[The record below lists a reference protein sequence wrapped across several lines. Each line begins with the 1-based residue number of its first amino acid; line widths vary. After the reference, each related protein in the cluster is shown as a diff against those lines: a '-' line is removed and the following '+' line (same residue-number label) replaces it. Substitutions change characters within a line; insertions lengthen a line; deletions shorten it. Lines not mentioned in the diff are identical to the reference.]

1 MKKELKKEVKV
12 DSVIEFI
19 NTINQ
24 YETFSFNALI
34 HSTTL
39 SSNDIK
45 LELFKLIIEDKI
57 FVIKDNRLANELNFK
72 QSNHFNVKL
81 QSSHVEKLID
91 CFFLFIYQN
100 NQLKWNEFNK
110 LTNHNFSDNKIL
122 HELTK
127 QKLNYIEIYVF
138 FKTMIAYFNGSQILF
153 SSDLAIASEHITKLT
168 HDFIANQSP
177 LEKSKLVNI
186 NLDGDG
192 VTLKFSLSK
201 KSIAILCENE
211 CEDDKTT
218 YFGEVQHYNTYS
230 SEKIILN
237 KEKQTIFD
245 DLYLLGKEYCANTS
259 LTILLHGVSGSG
271 KTLFAYQLAKKM
283 KASIYRVDFTKLVSK
298 YIGET
303 EKNISKM
310 FKEFYNLQENTK
322 KRYILLLNESDGLMN
337 KRIENIRHSN
347 DIFANQS
354 QTQLLEELE
363 RFKGIMI
370 ATTNIVQNLDQ
381 AFYRRFIFKIHFET
395 PTVELKKT
403 ILSQWKYK
411 HLITNYHELL
421 HSNWSIAQLKNIEN
435 KISMISK
442 IRKIEKEDVD
452 LFFKEEMIFNSKSNT
467 PIGFNK

>member
-1 MKKELKKEVKV
+1 MKKELKKEAKV

-39 SSNDIK
+39 NSNNIK
-45 LELFKLIIEDKI
+45 LEIFKLIIEDKI
-57 FVIKDNRLANELNFK
+57 FVIKDNHLANELNFK
-72 QSNHFNVKL
+72 QSNHFNIKL
-81 QSSHVEKLID
+81 QRSHVEKLID

-100 NQLKWNEFNK
+100 NQFKWNEFNK

-127 QKLNYIEIYVF
+127 QKLNDIEIYVF

-186 NLDGDG
+186 NIDGDG

-211 CEDDKTT
+211 YEEDKTT
-218 YFGEVQHYNTYS
+218 YFGEVQHYNSYI

-237 KEKQTIFD
+237 KEKQKIFD
-245 DLYLLGKEYCANTS
+245 DLYLLGKEYYSNTS

-271 KTLFAYQLAKKM
+271 KTLFAYQLAKK
-283 KASIYRVDFTKLVSK
+283 
-298 YIGET
+298 
-303 EKNISKM
+303 
-310 FKEFYNLQENTK
+310 
-322 KRYILLLNESDGLMN
+322 NE
-337 KRIENIRHSN
+337 
-347 DIFANQS
+347 
-354 QTQLLEELE
+354 
-363 RFKGIMI
+363 GI
-370 ATTNIVQNLDQ
+370 
-381 AFYRRFIFKIHFET
+381 H
-395 PTVELKKT
+395 
-403 ILSQWKYK
+403 LS
-411 HLITNYHELL
+411 
-421 HSNWSIAQLKNIEN
+421 S
-435 KISMISK
+435 
-442 IRKIEKEDVD
+442 
-452 LFFKEEMIFNSKSNT
+452 
-467 PIGFNK
+467 